1 MKYFCNPLNV
11 EYKYQFNKRREGDGI
26 SVSREAAD
34 PSMILF
40 KGRYYIFP
48 SMTCGFFYSDD
59 LAEWKFYPLKN
70 TPAYDYAPDVCVAGN
85 YVYFCAS
92 NWEHGRFY
100 RTKDPFSDEFERLES
115 VFPFWDPKLFADDDG
130 RLYFYWGS
138 GAATPIYGIELSVKD
153 LQPIGE
159 RRELILCDENL
170 KGFERRGE
178 DHSQKKTDP
187 ATLEATLKAMETQ
200 NMSEESKQA
209 AKGYLLGLPYNEGA
223 WMTKHNDK
231 YYLQYATPGAQF
243 NIYCDAVYVSDT
255 PLGDFV
261 IAKNNPFSYKPGGF
275 LPGAGH
281 GSTMEDAN
289 GNYWH
294 ISTMRIGVNHVFERR
309 IGLWRAGFDE
319 SGEMF
324 CDQRYGDFPFR
335 LDQKPWE
342 KPDFMLLSYGKMA
355 KASSFVE
362 GKTPGKAFDENVRT
376 WWRAAINKSGE
387 WLEVDLGE
395 EYDVRAIQINFADD
409 GLSLPLPEGA
419 VLTGALYQERWID
432 ETHQPTRWR
441 LEGSVDAKG
450 YFIIEDKNAASTDL
464 PHDLVVR
471 EEGFTA
477 RYIKLIVLSLPYSQ
491 TVCVS
496 GLRVFGKVCPGRPG
510 HGEAPPAA
518 DNIEAVRESD
528 IDIGVTWDGSAM
540 GYNVLW
546 GFTADKLYH
555 SYQVFDKKIHIGGLV
570 KGQPVYLRV
579 DSFNESGITESE
591 TIKL

>member
-11 EYKYQFNKRREGDGI
+11 AYQYQFNKQREGGGI

-59 LAEWKFYPLKN
+59 LAGWKFHPLKH
-70 TPAYDYAPDVCVAGN
+70 TPAYDYAPDVCVVGD

-92 NWEHGRFY
+92 NWEHDRFY
-100 RTKDPFSDEFERLES
+100 RTKDLFSDTFEQFES
-115 VFPFWDPKLFADDDG
+115 AFPFWDPCLFADDDG

-138 GAATPIYGIELSVKD
+138 GAATPIYGIELSSKD
-153 LQPIGE
+153 LQPVGE
-159 RRELILCDENL
+159 KKELILCDEDT

-178 DHSQKKTDP
+178 NHSQKKPDP
-187 ATLEATLKAMETQ
+187 ASLEAALKAMETQ
-200 NMSEESKQA
+200 NMSEELKQA

-223 WMTKHNDK
+223 WMTKYNGK

-294 ISTMRIGVNHVFERR
+294 ISTMRISINHVFERR

-335 LDQKPWE
+335 VDQQPWE
-342 KPDFMLLSYGKMA
+342 KPDFMLLSYGKTA
-355 KASSFVE
+355 KASSCVE
-362 GKTPGKAFDENVRT
+362 GKTPDKAFDENVQT
-376 WWRAAINKSGE
+376 WWRAAVNKSGE
-387 WLEVDLGE
+387 WLEVDLDTE
-395 EYDVRAIQINFADD
+395 FAVRAVQINFADD
-409 GLSLPLPEGA
+409 GLSLPLPDGA
-419 VLTGALYQERWID
+419 TLTGALHQERWID
-432 ETHQPTRWR
+432 QTHQPTRWL
-441 LEGSVDAKG
+441 LEGSIDGKD
-450 YFIIEDKNAASTDL
+450 YFVIEDKSTASTDL

-471 EEGFTA
+471 EKGLSA
-477 RYIKLIVLSLPYSQ
+477 RYIKLTVLSLPYSQ
-491 TVCVS
+491 TACVS
-496 GLRVFGKVCPGRPG
+496 GLRVFGLG
-510 HGEAPPAA
+510 HGKLPSAA
-518 DNIEAVRESD
+518 THIESISESD
-528 IDIGVTWDGSAM
+528 IDISVSWDGNAM
-540 GYNVLW
+540 GYNALW
-546 GFTADKLYH
+546 GFAADKLYH
-555 SYQVFDKKIHIGGLV
+555 SYMVFDTKTHIGGLV
-570 KGQPVYLRV
+570 KGQPVYLRI
-579 DSFNESGITESE
+579 DSFNENGITEGK
-591 TIKL
+591 TITLQGE